1 MRTRSAIILRSR
13 TNRILKEWMKI
24 KLTRYNITLRDE
36 EVALV

>member
-1 MRTRSAIILRSR
+1 MRTRSAIIMRIR
-13 TNRILKEWMKI
+13 TNRIEWMKI